1 MSILW
6 DTLEELQANNDI
18 EAVPI
23 EVITLIAALSI
34 VIVLFYLKKKYPKLT
49 KKGFNEFIIGVII
62 FSGHFLFDLL
72 DTLVTKKIA
81 GETTIAYQLFDILDA
96 TLAFTGLF
104 IIGYAFYRIAQ
115 YGMELWEGEK

>member
-23 EVITLIAALSI
+23 EVISMIAALSI

-62 FSGHFLFDLL
+62 FSGHFFFDLL

-81 GETTIAYQLFDILDA
+81 GKTTLAYLLFDTLDA
-96 TLAFTGLF
+96 ILAFMGLF

-115 YGMELWEGEK
+115 YGMELWGGEK